1 VRPSP
6 SFLLVNDANSLHPR
20 SYYQEDGTYQ
30 GGVSD
35 FKEGWDVVAKACRQI
50 APKVKMWYT
59 PNVASLDQY
68 DQYFPDDASTVDLIG
83 VDWYPKQTDN
93 FGSSRSS
100 SLSNSQADPARGTD
114 FATGPAS
121 MKAFHDKYTS
131 SSGIKFAIG
140 EIGLGQA
147 APMAARVA
155 WLENILASGSQMPNM
170 IAVSWCVRSHSGS
183 IWGEGRG

>member
-1 VRPSP
+1 MP
-6 SFLLVNDANSLHPR
+6 PR
-20 SYYQEDGTYQ
+20 SYYQQDGTYQ

-93 FGSSRSS
+93 FGSSRSLS
-100 SLSNSQADPARGTD
+100 FPAFLTHLRASLHQTLPPARR
-114 FATGPAS
+114 A
-121 MKAFHDKYTS
+121 
-131 SSGIKFAIG
+131 
-140 EIGLGQA
+140 
-147 APMAARVA
+147 
-155 WLENILASGSQMPNM
+155 
-170 IAVSWCVRSHSGS
+170 
-183 IWGEGRG
+183 